1 MQGQVKECPE
11 NGRQCFGQ
19 IKSPAFILADLV
31 QRGYNTCIDKGSPGF
46 PCRRETIV
54 SEAGKARAGSF
65 VKYRSAGQRRAAR
78 LFRQIRTDAAD
89 REQSMQTLNQDI
101 KTREF
106 KRFYLLFGEEEFL
119 KQSYKKRLRE
129 AIAGDDTMNYNYFEG
144 KGMDVRELISLANT
158 MPFFSER
165 RLILVE
171 DSGFFKAASDE
182 LVEAMADIPD
192 TTCMVFV
199 ESAVDKRN
207 RLYKKV
213 KELGYAAELKKQD
226 ASQLAR
232 WAAGILARNGRKI
245 TAATMELFL
254 EKTGDDMETISSE
267 LEKLI
272 SYTMGRKVVT
282 AEDVEAVTTVQVSNK
297 IFEMVNAIVTG
308 KTRAAMDLYEDLLT
322 LKEPPMRILFLIAR
336 QFNQLFLTKEL
347 LDSGAD
353 RAAIASKLK
362 VPPFVA
368 GKLMPQ
374 ARSFTREQIAGC
386 VEACVEAEEAVK
398 TGRLGDRM
406 AVELMIMRK
415 Y

>member
-1 MQGQVKECPE
+1 
-11 NGRQCFGQ
+11 
-19 IKSPAFILADLV
+19 
-31 QRGYNTCIDKGSPGF
+31 
-46 PCRRETIV
+46 
-54 SEAGKARAGSF
+54 
-65 VKYRSAGQRRAAR
+65 
-78 LFRQIRTDAAD
+78 
-89 REQSMQTLNQDI
+89 MQTLNQDI

-272 SYTMGRKVVT
+272 SYTMGREVVT

-362 VPPFVA
+362 VPPCVA